1 MRSGSGVYA
10 SLPFFL
16 METSWRQERPARRRK
31 HRRNWAQQGRPN
43 WRWWAILWGITALL
57 QIMLLANNATLDT
70 FLWRTTR
77 WFVGDQDAYQWNDY
91 KMEHANDPEPRPFYM
106 TVNPPWT
113 RPTKVT
119 KFPPSQWAT
128 PDGYLVAKIYKRSE
142 IFWRVLRDL
151 GEPVMTALII
161 AIVWIYDRRTWKAAM
176 VVLLS
181 AAGTGALAW
190 FIRAVGGRYRPIVA
204 DGANTWHLFR
214 GFWETK
220 DLSWPSGH
228 STLAFATAAA
238 LSYLSPK
245 GRVLFIAIAA
255 GCAVTR
261 VVMQAHF
268 YSDVIFGAALGWTF
282 GWLIAQ
288 YSESALASGGKQAA

>member
-1 MRSGSGVYA
+1 MTATALQNRLS
-10 SLPFFL
+10 
-16 METSWRQERPARRRK
+16 PARR
-31 HRRNWAQQGRPN
+31 WT
-43 WRWWAILWGITALL
+43 WRGWTLLWGITAVLQVILL
-57 QIMLLANNATLDT
+57 SNNAALDT

-77 WFVGDQDAYQWNDY
+77 WFIGDQDAYRWNDY
-91 KMEHANDPEPRPFYM
+91 KVLHAHDPDPRPFYE

-119 KFPPSQWAT
+119 DAPKSQWAS
-128 PDGYLVAKIYKRSE
+128 PDGYLRAKFYDRMES
-142 IFWRVLRDL
+142 FWQVLRDL
-151 GEPVMTALII
+151 GSPVATALIVV
-161 AIVWIYDRRTWKAAM
+161 IVWIYDRRKWRASL
-176 VVLLS
+176 VVVCA
-181 AAGTGALAW
+181 AAGTGALSW
-190 FIRAVGGRYRPIVA
+190 FIRALAGRYRPIVD

-220 DLSWPSGH
+220 NLSWPSGH

-245 GRVLFIAIAA
+245 GRALFITIAA
-255 GCAVTR
+255 GCAITR

-288 YSESALASGGKQAA
+288 ACDLKLAATVRS